1 MVSSWPREGQL
12 KVTTVVSASLTPES
26 ASHSRL
32 KAARVSAF
40 SKLLEKPWMKTR
52 MLRPPSA
59 RSSNAVWLKP
69 PFCRSWIERMAPTVS
84 AVRPALSTK
93 AVP

>member
-1 MVSSWPREGQL
+1 
-12 KVTTVVSASLTPES
+12 VTTEVSASGTPDA

-32 KAARVSAF
+32 KAARVSAS
-40 SKLLEKPWMKTR
+40 SKLLAKPWMKTR

-59 RSSNAVWLKP
+59 RSSIADWLKR

-84 AVRPALSTK
+84 AVSPALSTK